1 MKDQEQTPIPF
12 TDIEEIRKIRQQ
24 LASFSPAEAMLE
36 VVFHLPTG
44 ETVKV
49 PITHKTKVR
58 LLSKEVRNYLA
69 EEQLILQCTYN

>member
-1 MKDQEQTPIPF
+1 MKNQDQMPVPF
-12 TDIEEIRKIRQQ
+12 TEIEEIRKIRQQ
-24 LASFSPAEAMLE
+24 LANFSPAEGTIE

-49 PITHKTKVR
+49 PIVQKSRVR

-69 EEQLILQCTYN
+69 EEQLVLQCTYN